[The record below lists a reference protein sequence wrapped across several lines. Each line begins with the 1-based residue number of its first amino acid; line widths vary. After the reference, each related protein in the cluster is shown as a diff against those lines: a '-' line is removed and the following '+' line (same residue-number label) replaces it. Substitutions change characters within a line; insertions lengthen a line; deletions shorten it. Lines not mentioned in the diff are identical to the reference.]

1 MDRNRKTNRRWSR
14 AIACALLG
22 AAAAGVAVPATA
34 GGSVVISQ
42 VGDQDFYD
50 RQSPVPVWQ
59 IRILGEGEPPPFDGS
74 IFGDDRKPGRMGSV
88 AYAHRFEADGAT
100 PDEAWLTVG
109 LIDHDSPEGDRRGTV
124 ALFLDGVLQPA
135 DAFRGI
141 SNRST
146 TGSAHVVTVPVP
158 PDLLA
163 DGELLVRFETTR
175 PAQQFKGNSLQIDF
189 SKLKIN
195 GEPDQGP
202 MPAPNP
208 IPLPNG
214 GTAGAVVIL
223 CWAGWSLLRRRVGN
237 SIP

>member
-1 MDRNRKTNRRWSR
+1 M
-14 AIACALLG
+14 ACALLG
-22 AAAAGVAVPATA
+22 AAAAGAGMPATA

-74 IFGDDRKPGRMGSV
+74 IFGDDRTPGRMGSFEYV
-88 AYAHRFEADGAT
+88 HRFEPDGAMAT
-100 PDEAWLTVG
+100 GVKLTVG
-109 LIDHDSPEGDRRGTV
+109 LIDHDSPLGDRRGTV
-124 ALFLDGVLQPA
+124 ALFLDDVPQPT

-141 SNRST
+141 SSRST

-163 DGELLVRFETTR
+163 DGELVVRFETTR
-175 PAQQFKGNSLQIDF
+175 PARQFQGNSLQIDF
-189 SKLKIN
+189 SKLRID
-195 GEPDQGP
+195 GEPDRGP
-202 MPAPNP
+202 VPAPNP

-214 GTAGAVVIL
+214 GAAGAVVLL
-223 CWAGWSLLRRRVGN
+223 CWAGWALLRRRAGN